1 MVYCSRAVASRQNS
15 LRHLSLRY
23 SVLEC
28 NYYVYT
34 QCVCVCACV
43 YVLVLVHVCVQFARK
58 KQFRLFA
65 SEEQLQCPRGIM
77 GGFSLQFRNAHY
89 LCSSEV
95 VSDYVVTCVVK
106 KNYAVCEEG
115 EHGRLNITTLFH
127 TNHTERF

>member
-58 KQFRLFA
+58 NSLGCLQAKSNYNALGA
-65 SEEQLQCPRGIM
+65 SWEASVCNSGMHI
-77 GGFSLQFRNAHY
+77 
-89 LCSSEV
+89 
-95 VSDYVVTCVVK
+95 TCAPVK
-106 KNYAVCEEG
+106 
-115 EHGRLNITTLFH
+115 
-127 TNHTERF
+127 